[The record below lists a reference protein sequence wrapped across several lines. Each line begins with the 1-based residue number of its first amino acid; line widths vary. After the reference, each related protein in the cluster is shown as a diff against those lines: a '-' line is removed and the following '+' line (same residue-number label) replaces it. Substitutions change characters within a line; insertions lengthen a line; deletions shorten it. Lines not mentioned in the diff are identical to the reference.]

1 MNHTTYENKHT
12 EHWDR
17 NGKQY
22 LLDGKQRCQILGWE
36 KTTEYHTFIF
46 FFFFTGQRLSP
57 PFGGPSSLD
66 PFFFFHFKEL
76 FTSGP
81 LSLHRTFGMDYFPI
95 LLLGFMGYRYL
106 FNSIVNIDSWNAIG
120 HMMRKNC
127 MNLVGYT
134 YIDGPFLKENPKFE
148 NTFFTIHTHSL
159 FHFLPTF
166 FWENIILSSRLDD

>member
-46 FFFFTGQRLSP
+46 FFFFTGQRSPP
-57 PFGGPSSLD
+57 PFGGCFFSR
-66 PFFFFHFKEL
+66 PFL
-76 FTSGP
+76 L
-81 LSLHRTFGMDYFPI
+81 LSLQGAFHLRPTLTAQNLWDGLFPNTF
-95 LLLGFMGYRYL
+95 LGFMGYCYL
-106 FNSIVNIDSWNAIG
+106 FNSIVNIDPWNAIG

-134 YIDGPFLKENPKFE
+134 YIDGLFFKTQNLKIPFFY
-148 NTFFTIHTHSL
+148 HTHTHTSFSFPL
-159 FHFLPTF
+159 FL
-166 FWENIILSSRLDD
+166 ENIILSSRLDD